1 MPELR
6 APYQSRARV
15 TYPKKERFSIR
26 SKPNCENKEIINTK
40 QFYIDRYRQAS
51 SSGPDSRFRWIA
63 ILNPST
69 PRSETPLAYLNAE
82 RGACNDIY
90 THKGSKNCGIGRAML
105 LLCLNDDDIIGNGGY
120 NPLDDPWEDEDLGES
135 ARELCKAI
143 VLLSCAPYESTLP
156 IACKMYMDTAK
167 MAGYHLVFI
176 QKDYDTTYKR
186 LKIEIAK
193 SIFENDPED
202 FLDEKGQHWFF
213 CKCRPNKLQD
223 CKGILIFLLFYIMEM
238 CIYVNLRE

>member
-1 MPELR
+1 MALKSDVLE
-6 APYQSRARV
+6 
-15 TYPKKERFSIR
+15 
-26 SKPNCENKEIINTK
+26 
-40 QFYIDRYRQAS
+40 
-51 SSGPDSRFRWIA
+51 
-63 ILNPST
+63 
-69 PRSETPLAYLNAE
+69 
-82 RGACNDIY
+82 
-90 THKGSKNCGIGRAML
+90 
-105 LLCLNDDDIIGNGGY
+105 
-120 NPLDDPWEDEDLGES
+120 
-135 ARELCKAI
+135 AI

>member
-15 TYPKKERFSIR
+15 TYLKKERFSIR
-26 SKPNCENKEIINTK
+26 SKPTCENKEIINKK

-51 SSGPDSRFRWIA
+51 SSGPESRFRWIA

-105 LLCLNDDDIIGNGGY
+105 LLCLNDDDVIVNGGY
-120 NPLDDPWEDEDLGES
+120 NPLDIIWFLSRKIMTISINDSKL
-135 ARELCKAI
+135 I
-143 VLLSCAPYESTLP
+143 VQNQY
-156 IACKMYMDTAK
+156 
-167 MAGYHLVFI
+167 
-176 QKDYDTTYKR
+176 
-186 LKIEIAK
+186 LKIILKISWMKWEISGTFANVSRINYKIAK
-193 SIFENDPED
+193 VCFAISYYGNVHLNNWYSFA
-202 FLDEKGQHWFF
+202 
-213 CKCRPNKLQD
+213 
-223 CKGILIFLLFYIMEM
+223 
-238 CIYVNLRE
+238 